1 MLRLLQHPEDLS
13 KLNEIHADYTKK
25 LKASRTLVGGVVQQ
39 QVEGIRQGVDLVEMS
54 HRSILK
60 LRASL
65 DRINALCEECSSLI
79 DHQDRIKVLSIA
91 NSNMKKV
98 LAEIEDIVV
107 LPSRADMVLNLL
119 DDPAYI
125 LPAFEALTVL
135 EGTAENAKAAWE
147 RNIKE
152 RDREKYAVQ
161 NMTR

>member
-1 MLRLLQHPEDLS
+1 
-13 KLNEIHADYTKK
+13 
-25 LKASRTLVGGVVQQ
+25 
-39 QVEGIRQGVDLVEMS
+39 MS

-152 RDREKYAVQ
+152 RDREKYGESTKRVDLYPD
-161 NMTR
+161 